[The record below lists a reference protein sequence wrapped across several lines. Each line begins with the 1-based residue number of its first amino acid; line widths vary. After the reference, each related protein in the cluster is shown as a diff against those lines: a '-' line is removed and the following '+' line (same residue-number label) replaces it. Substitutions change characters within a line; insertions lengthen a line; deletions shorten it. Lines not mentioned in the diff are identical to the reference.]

1 MCLGSQHQLAKL
13 TISQLS
19 LLTTT
24 SSSTVDIVSTA
35 NDLGVILNGQLTM
48 TIHTSRLFAMQ
59 VFFPDTSAA
68 VGSPISDD
76 RGDTCVQAFISCRLD
91 YCNSVLTG
99 VPDVYL

>member
-59 VFFPDTSAA
+59 VFFQT
-68 VGSPISDD
+68 
-76 RGDTCVQAFISCRLD
+76 RQLR
-91 YCNSVLTG
+91 SVRRSLMTEATRASRPSL
-99 VPDVYL
+99 VVVSTTATLF